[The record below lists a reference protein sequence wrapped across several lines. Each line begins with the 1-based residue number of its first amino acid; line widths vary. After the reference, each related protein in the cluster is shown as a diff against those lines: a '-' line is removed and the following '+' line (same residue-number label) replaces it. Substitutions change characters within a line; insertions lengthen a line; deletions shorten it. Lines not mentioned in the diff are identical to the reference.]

1 MTHAGQ
7 HQIWSKSHLAQKNQK
22 NKTYKIVSCQPIR
35 VSPGTKKTQKNKTL
49 KIISQS
55 PVYYNLTWYQKK
67 TSRIKLIK
75 CCPNLLSIRGEDTK
89 DTKDT
94 KTNEEENL

>member
-1 MTHAGQ
+1 MFKDLKIANLHSRSRT
-7 HQIWSKSHLAQKNQK
+7 SSRVLAWPMQVN
-22 NKTYKIVSCQPIR
+22 TRFDPSL
-35 VSPGTKKTQKNKTL
+35 TWHKKTQKNKTL

-67 TSRIKLIK
+67 TRRIKLIK

-94 KTNEEENL
+94 KTNEK